1 MNFSIKGLILILALQ
16 KKYLTGTM
24 FGWICKKVFHGL
36 GWQLVGRYPHEI
48 KKKLIIVAPHT
59 SSWDVPL
66 GLLLRFWIKIEAN
79 FYVKKEMFRGIL
91 GPILRF
97 FGAIPLD
104 RSGNL
109 NLVQAIVKDYNSTDK
124 RTTIITPE
132 GTRKRVKNFKTGF
145 YYIAD
150 QAKIPILPVI
160 FDYGN
165 KKMIIKNPFYTN
177 GDAEKEIPEIEN
189 LFKGYIGKIPEY
201 SFI

>member
-1 MNFSIKGLILILALQ
+1 
-16 KKYLTGTM
+16 M
-24 FGWICKKVFHGL
+24 FGWICKLVFRAL
-36 GWQLVGRYPHEI
+36 GWKLVGRYPHEV

-66 GLLLRFWIKIEAN
+66 GLLLKFWIKIEAN
-79 FYVKKEMFRGIL
+79 FYVKKEMFKGIMA
-91 GPILRF
+91 PILRF

-109 NLVQAIVKDYNSTDK
+109 NLVQAIVNDYNSTDK

-132 GTRKRVKNFKTGF
+132 GTRRRVEHFKTGF
-145 YYIAD
+145 YYIAY
-150 QAKIPILPVI
+150 QAGIPLLPVI

-165 KKMIIKNPFYTN
+165 KEMIIKDLIYTS
-177 GDAEKEIPEIEN
+177 GDAEKEIPAIEN
-189 LFKGYIGKIPEY
+189 IFRGYQGKIPEY